1 MSATT
6 ALLRFD
12 RDHPVWTGEL
22 FVLAGES
29 PEDLD
34 LLARRGLVEEREGVW
49 SLTQEG
55 TTGFRAEAA
64 ECFLDAAPGP
74 FPEDCRQSLRRT
86 RWQLLLDRAFRGR
99 WGLKEFQPGAVLPF
113 WPGLSPEE
121 RHRCGTEGVRWLFEE
136 HPAVRALRD
145 RPLAI
150 PSSREEAEAF
160 RAPWDLPWGRLSL
173 DLLLLFRYDFHCYQD
188 QLPLPTDE
196 GGFANTDRLL
206 CRFVGADTTL
216 EDLAAHL
223 GEVHLFLLHQRR
235 LLLPRLFDR
244 DAQEQDAVTW
254 WVGCCEE
261 EGQARELA
269 ARWTPLGAQLA
280 APSLPLDLWLV
291 SREVLEG
298 VKEPE
303 ESFWDLFS
311 RGGHRLFCPA

>member
-12 RDHPVWTGEL
+12 QDHPVWTGEL

-121 RHRCGTEGVRWLFEE
+121 RHRCGTEGC
-136 HPAVRALRD
+136 AGSLR
-145 RPLAI
+145 
-150 PSSREEAEAF
+150 
-160 RAPWDLPWGRLSL
+160 
-173 DLLLLFRYDFHCYQD
+173 
-188 QLPLPTDE
+188 
-196 GGFANTDRLL
+196 NT
-206 CRFVGADTTL
+206 
-216 EDLAAHL
+216 
-223 GEVHLFLLHQRR
+223 RR
-235 LLLPRLFDR
+235 
-244 DAQEQDAVTW
+244 
-254 WVGCCEE
+254 
-261 EGQARELA
+261 
-269 ARWTPLGAQLA
+269 
-280 APSLPLDLWLV
+280 
-291 SREVLEG
+291 
-298 VKEPE
+298 
-303 ESFWDLFS
+303 
-311 RGGHRLFCPA
+311 